1 MAIQEAK
8 RAVVRA
14 TEVHRNFG
22 DLLKRVFSGREHLII
37 ERDGLPVAVMLPV
50 AEYENLME
58 LAREE
63 QEKAE
68 REEDRQ
74 RRLKQFQQAAREIG
88 EEFERLGITEEQM
101 MELLEESKQQVYDEF
116 YGASKKD

>member
-14 TEVHRNFG
+14 TEAHRNFG

-37 ERDGLPVAVMLPV
+37 ERDGLPVAAMLPI
-50 AEYENLME
+50 AEYEALM
-58 LAREE
+58 
-63 QEKAE
+63 QEHAE
-68 REEDRQ
+68 REQDVQ
-74 RRLKQFQQAAREIG
+74 RRLKQFRQAAREIG

-101 MELLEESKQQVYDEF
+101 MEIVDQTRQELYDSH
-116 YGASKKD
+116 YGKKP